1 MLTKKKIIDAIKAMP
16 EEKFDEIELLLERLI
31 LLDKIEQSEEDIK
44 AGRVH
49 TNEEMKEIIK
59 SWFTSSGQNRQA
71 TT

>member
-1 MLTKKKIIDAIKAMP
+1 MLTKEKIIDAIKAMP
-16 EEKFDEIELLLERLI
+16 EEKFDEIELLLERLL
-31 LLDKIEQSEEDIK
+31 LLDRIESGEEDIR

-59 SWFTSSGQNRQA
+59 SWFTSYGQNRQA

>member
-1 MLTKKKIIDAIKAMP
+1 MLTKEKIIDAIKAMP